1 MSSKNPNE
9 LMELFKAIQNLSDAI
24 INISHAKSVED
35 FFESSPTENTQVLE
49 NLLVS
54 FQNAIQEIVFE
65 LMYYKYKDLAL
76 IRSSAKSY
84 ISDIIDGKVEYDRQ
98 RLNSYGHNSLI
109 LGETLMKVNQIMPD
123 YSQIILRA
131 L

>member
-1 MSSKNPNE
+1 MSLKKPNE
-9 LMELFKAIQNLSDAI
+9 LIELFKAIQNLSDAI
-24 INISHAKSVED
+24 IELSDAKSVEEFYD
-35 FFESSPTENTQVLE
+35 SSSNECTQTLE
-49 NLLVS
+49 NLLIT
-54 FQNAIQEIVFE
+54 FQEAVQEIVFE

-76 IRSSAKSY
+76 VRSFAKSY
-84 ISDIIDGKVEYDRQ
+84 ISDIVDGKVEYDRQ

-109 LGETLMKVNQIMPD
+109 LGETLMKVNKIVPD